1 MISIS
6 QCVILESFEE
16 TALRGGCDPHLL
28 FPVPIIQ
35 PDEILRLRG
44 LKLAFD
50 LARYEAPQE
59 TPAVVSRHISP
70 DRRVMALPSEDEI
83 LAYVQSSAYIS
94 ANICRTKEQLI
105 QEIERFRKEGL

>member
-35 PDEILRLRG
+35 PGEILRLRG

-50 LARYEAPQE
+50 LPRYQPRQK
-59 TPAVVSRHISP
+59 TPVVVSCHIP
-70 DRRVMALPSEDEI
+70 PSEDEI
-83 LAYVQSSAYIS
+83 LAYVQSPAYMS